1 MKILSTLNTFPTPKI
16 LENTKI
22 RSSEEKLDLQKKRL
36 DVGIF
41 MFSSLTAPQALSPYQ
56 KYLKTPKLDAQIQD
70 LSEDLSLS
78 EGLSLSLSLSNFY
91 DRSSSRNV
99 FW

>member
-1 MKILSTLNTFPTPKI
+1 
-16 LENTKI
+16 
-22 RSSEEKLDLQKKRL
+22 
-36 DVGIF
+36 

-78 EGLSLSLSLSNFY
+78 EGLSLSLSLRNFY
-91 DRSSSRNV
+91 DHKDFRFSDKIKAGV
-99 FW
+99 IF

>member
-1 MKILSTLNTFPTPKI
+1 
-16 LENTKI
+16 
-22 RSSEEKLDLQKKRL
+22 
-36 DVGIF
+36 

-78 EGLSLSLSLSNFY
+78 EGLSLSLSLRNFY
-91 DRSSSRNV
+91 GPNLGHFYLDITGMNWTSKPELECRNPV
-99 FW
+99 QVWLVDI